1 PLAELR
7 SCWPNSIVCW
17 PDRCSARQMPP
28 NGKSS
33 PEGQVW
39 SGDGKTQDELMLKDE
54 CILVN
59 YLDEVIGHN
68 NKYNCHKFAPGQPRG
83 LLHRAFSVLLFDQEN
98 RLLLQQRA
106 KCKITFPLVW
116 TNTCCSHPLYG
127 MKPCE
132 VDGPVAVAA
141 GDPRGVKAAAVRK
154 LGHELGI
161 PAEELEAAR
170 FKFLTRVHYWAID
183 VCTYGSEAVWGEHEI
198 DHILLYRLK
207 PGEKLTLKPNPEE
220 VEATRWLGREE
231 LIEAMKGAGDMPL
244 WSPWFRIITERL
256 LDAWWKDLEAALS
269 TDKYVDVASIH
280 RFDTAPEFH
289 GGLGKAKPFLDGVA
303 KAEAAALKEGGEE
316 ARRKVALDAEH
327 EDRVIG
333 FVGRGQAEVGSSA
346 GDVKQGGYG
355 KVPTHKNPKLDQ
367 LLRPLEIISALRLKC
382 TGLLENNL
390 KGQCDVDVEF
400 CDDMLGKVSRSFAA
414 VIRQLPTQLGI
425 DICIFY
431 LVLRALDTVEDDMEA
446 YKGRESEKQKE
457 LISFGDK
464 RLTDP
469 NCSIRG
475 VGAADERT
483 LIENF
488 GRVAKV
494 FAKLPEGSREVI
506 KDITDKMGAGMA
518 EYVSA
523 DLAQGTV
530 DQAAYNRYCHMVA
543 GLVGEGLT
551 RIFVS
556 SGLESADLAGQGE
569 LVWPFCA
576 DPKEPSNLGLANSM
590 GLFLQKT
597 NIIRDYLED
606 YVDGRAFWPQSV
618 WKTYACSS
626 DLGEF
631 ALPTAHGA
639 GLVLPVKAGGEILA
653 KGVGVQA
660 LMCLN
665 HLVADALELV
675 PDSLEYLERV
685 RTPPIYRFCAIPQVM
700 AIATLAVCFDNPQ
713 VFTGVV
719 KIRKGLTARLI
730 VACCDG
736 PDAVH
741 FWFRQFAEEILSSV
755 RSGKCVGAA
764 GPIGERLAKSC
775 ERIIERTDKR
785 SQTWASKQT
794 QKRLA
799 LGAMTAVAVST
810 MFMRAS
816 GQSSSR

>member
-1 PLAELR
+1 
-7 SCWPNSIVCW
+7 
-17 PDRCSARQMPP
+17 
-28 NGKSS
+28 
-33 PEGQVW
+33 
-39 SGDGKTQDELMLKDE
+39 MLKDE

-59 YLDEVIGHN
+59 YMDEVVGHN
-68 NKYNCHKFAPGQPRG
+68 NKYNCHKFVPGQPRG
-83 LLHRAFSVLLFDQEN
+83 LLHRAFSVLLFDHEN

-106 KCKITFPLVW
+106 KSKITFPLVW

-132 VDGPVAVAA
+132 VDEPGAIAG

-161 PAEELEAAR
+161 PANELDASR

-183 VCTYGSEAVWGEHEI
+183 VGTYGPEAVWGEHEI
-198 DHILLYRLK
+198 DHILLYRLNAD
-207 PGEKLTLKPNPEE
+207 EKLTVKPNPEE
-220 VEATRWLGREE
+220 VEAVRWLGNEE
-231 LIEAMKGAGDMPL
+231 LKEAMAGKSDMPL
-244 WSPWFRIITERL
+244 WSPWFRIINERL
-256 LDAWWKDLEAALS
+256 LDAWWKDLDAAL
-269 TDKYVDVASIH
+269 TTNKYVDVASIH

-289 GGLGKAKPFLDGVA
+289 GGLGNAKPLLDEVS
-303 KAEAAALKEGGEE
+303 KAEAAALKEGGE
-316 ARRKVALDAEH
+316 ALRRKVALQAEH
-327 EDRVIG
+327 EDRVVG
-333 FVGRGQAEVGSSA
+333 FVGRGKAEVADSA

-367 LLRPLEIISALRLKC
+367 LMRPLEILSALRLKC
-382 TGLLENNL
+382 TGLLENNI
-390 KGQCDVDVEF
+390 KGQTDEDVEF

-414 VIRQLPTQLGI
+414 VIRQLPTQLSI
-425 DICIFY
+425 DICVFY
-431 LVLRALDTVEDDMEA
+431 LVLRALDTVEDDMDA
-446 YKGRESEKQKE
+446 YKGREAEKQAE
-457 LISFGDK
+457 LIAFGEK

-469 NCSIRG
+469 NCSITG
-475 VGAADERT
+475 VGAADEKT
-483 LIENF
+483 LVENF

-494 FAKLPEGSREVI
+494 FAKLSEGSQKVI
-506 KDITDKMGAGMA
+506 RDITDKMGAGMA

-530 DQAAYNRYCHMVA
+530 DQAAYDRYCHMVA

-556 SGLESADLAGQGE
+556 SGMESWDLAGQGE
-569 LVWPFCA
+569 RIWPFCA
-576 DPKEPSNLGLANSM
+576 NPQKDAANLGLANSM

-618 WKTYACSS
+618 WKSYACSN

-631 ALPTAHGA
+631 ALPTSHGA
-639 GLVLPVKAGGEILA
+639 GKLLPVKVGSEVLA

-665 HLVADALELV
+665 DLVADALELV

-685 RTPPIYRFCAIPQVM
+685 KTPSIYRFCAIPQVM
-700 AIATLAVCFDNPQ
+700 AIATLTACFDNPL

-736 PDAVH
+736 PNAVH
-741 FWFRQFAEEILSSV
+741 HWFRQFAEEILVQSD
-755 RSGKCVGAA
+755 KCVGAD
-764 GPIGERLAKSC
+764 GPVGKRLKESC
-775 ERIIERTDKR
+775 QRILERTQKR
-785 SQTWASKQT
+785 SADWSGKQT
-794 QKRLA
+794 QKKIVV
-799 LGAMTAVAVST
+799 GAMTAVAVSSV
-810 MFMRAS
+810 FFGKLQNQR
-816 GQSSSR
+816 

>member
-1 PLAELR
+1 MA
-7 SCWPNSIVCW
+7 S
-17 PDRCSARQMPP
+17 
-28 NGKSS
+28 NGTTH
-33 PEGQVW
+33 ETGQIW
-39 SGDGKTQDELMLKDE
+39 SGAGKTQDELMLKDE

-59 YLDEVIGHN
+59 YMDEVIGHN
-68 NKYNCHKFAPGQPRG
+68 NKYNCHKFVPGQPRG
-83 LLHRAFSVLLFDQEN
+83 LLHRAFSVLLFDHEN

-106 KCKITFPLVW
+106 KTKITFPLVW

-132 VDGPVAVAA
+132 VDMPDAIAG
-141 GDPRGVKAAAVRK
+141 GDPKGVKAAAVRK

-161 PAEELEAAR
+161 PANELDASR

-183 VCTYGSEAVWGEHEI
+183 VGTYGDEAVWGEHEI
-198 DHILLYRLK
+198 DHILLYRLNA
-207 PGEKLTLKPNPEE
+207 GEKLTVEPNPEE
-220 VEATRWLGREE
+220 VEAIRWLGSEE
-231 LIEAMKGAGDMPL
+231 LKEAMNGKGDMPL
-244 WSPWFRIITERL
+244 WSPWFRIINERL
-256 LDAWWKDLEAALS
+256 LDVWWKDLDAALN
-269 TDKYVDVASIH
+269 TDKYVDVSSIH

-289 GGLGKAKPFLDGVA
+289 GGLGNAKPVLEEVA
-303 KAEAAALKEGGEE
+303 KVEVAALKEGGEDQ
-316 ARRKVALDAEH
+316 RRKVVLQAEH
-327 EDRVIG
+327 EDRIVG
-333 FVGRGQAEVGSSA
+333 FVGRGKAEVADSA

-355 KVPTHKNPKLDQ
+355 KVPTHKNSKLDQ
-367 LLRPLEIISALRLKC
+367 LMRPLEIVSALRLKC
-382 TGLLENNL
+382 TGLLENNV
-390 KGQCDVDVEF
+390 KGQTDEDVEF

-425 DICIFY
+425 DICVFY

-446 YKGRESEKQKE
+446 YKGREAEKQAE
-457 LISFGDK
+457 LISFGEK
-464 RLTDP
+464 RLSDP
-469 NCSIRG
+469 NCSIKG
-475 VGAADERT
+475 VGAADEKT
-483 LIENF
+483 LVENF
-488 GRVAKV
+488 GRVARV
-494 FAKLPEGSREVI
+494 FAKLPEGSRQVI

-530 DQAAYNRYCHMVA
+530 DQAAYDRYCHMVA

-551 RIFVS
+551 GIFVA
-556 SGLESADLAGQGE
+556 SGMENKDLTGQGE
-569 LVWPFCA
+569 RVWPFCA
-576 DPKEPSNLGLANSM
+576 DPQTEPANLGLANSM

-618 WKTYACSS
+618 WKSYACSN

-631 ALPTAHGA
+631 ALPTSHGA
-639 GLVLPVKAGGEILA
+639 GTLLPVKGGEVLA

-685 RTPPIYRFCAIPQVM
+685 QTPSIYRFCAIPQVM
-700 AIATLAVCFDNPQ
+700 AIATLVACFDNPL

-736 PDAVH
+736 PNAVH
-741 FWFRQFAEEILSSV
+741 CWFRQFAEEILAQSDT
-755 RSGKCVGAA
+755 CVGAG
-764 GPIGERLAKSC
+764 GPVGKRLKEACK
-775 ERIIERTDKR
+775 RILERTEKR
-785 SQTWASKQT
+785 SQNWSGKQT
-794 QKRLA
+794 QKRLV
-799 LGAMTAVAVST
+799 LGAMTALAVSSV
-810 MFMRAS
+810 FYGRL
-816 GQSSSR
+816 QSHR